1 MMSYWLTET
10 TLIGDDARTKLMR
23 GVEKVECAVRG
34 TLGPGA
40 RTVVIEREE
49 GFPLVYN
56 DGVYIAK
63 AVNDPDPYVQMGI
76 DLIRQVAEQAQ
87 SKSGDGT
94 TTATVLAKAICD
106 AGFDAIENGYDPV
119 QLKKDLEYYLTEICW
134 HLRKEARDATEAELW
149 SVATIASNNDEE
161 LGTLISKVLSEI
173 GEHGAVAIEAG
184 TGPETTYEIEGG
196 LEVHAGAISP
206 HFPTQM
212 KDALCL
218 LVAGKIKSFDSL
230 LPALQLCVD
239 EERPLVI
246 IADDFNPQ
254 VLPDLLLNV
263 VQGKVNATI
272 LKTPGMGDVQR
283 QWMEDIHAVVGG
295 SIFSPLKPPHSIE
308 DDMDLGHLGRI
319 ASIEIK
325 KDHSV
330 IVDGNEKP
338 NLLVEKRLEDLFMA
352 MSKAEHD
359 WDKKTFERRIARL
372 QSGVATIKVGGF
384 TDLEILETRERIDD
398 AVNATKAAMKN
409 GIVTGG
415 GLALW
420 DATIKVRNDIHKS
433 NEGFDFPIMPILAQM
448 ETPSRLIAENM
459 GMNSLEFATQ
469 TEDGDVY
476 DPLDVVINSLKSA
489 VSIAKLVLLSDALV
503 ALPR

>member
-1 MMSYWLTET
+1 MSYWLTET
-10 TLIGDDARTKLMR
+10 VLSGSDARTKLMS
-23 GVEKVECAVRG
+23 GVEKVERAVRG

-56 DGVYIAK
+56 DGVSIAK

-76 DLIRQVAEQAQ
+76 DLIQQVAEQAQ

-106 AGFDAIENGYDPV
+106 AGFQLIEGGSDPV
-119 QLKKDLEYYLTEICW
+119 QLKKELEDNIDGICLYLSRNANKDVSEEDLLT
-134 HLRKEARDATEAELW
+134 
-149 SVATIASNNDEE
+149 VATIAANNDAE
-161 LGTLISKVLSEI
+161 LGSLISKILLEI
-173 GEHGAVAIEAG
+173 GEHGAVAIESG
-184 TGPETTYEIEGG
+184 TGPETRYEIEGG
-196 LEVHAGAISP
+196 MEVHSGAISP
-206 HFPTQM
+206 HFPSQM
-212 KDALCL
+212 KDAYCL

-239 EERPLVI
+239 EEKPLVI
-246 IADDFNPQ
+246 IADDFSPQ
-254 VLPDLLLNV
+254 VLPNLLLNV

-283 QWMEDIHAVVGG
+283 QWMQDIHSVVGG
-295 SIFSPLKPPHSIE
+295 SVFSPLKPPHSIE

-330 IVDGNEKP
+330 IVDGNESP
-338 NLLVEKRLEDLFMA
+338 NLLVESRLDDLFIEL
-352 MSKAEHD
+352 SDAEHD
-359 WDKKTFERRIARL
+359 WDKQTLQRRIARL
-372 QSGVATIKVGGF
+372 QSGVATIKVGGY
-384 TDLEILETRERIDD
+384 TELEILEKRERIDD
-398 AVNATKAAMKN
+398 AVNASKAAMKN

-415 GLALW
+415 GIALW
-420 DATIKVRNDIHKS
+420 DAVVKVRDGDGWDTDSIIPLLDA
-433 NEGFDFPIMPILAQM
+433 F
-448 ETPSRLIAENM
+448 ETPTNMIAENM
-459 GMNSLEFATQ
+459 GLTPENFRQQ
-469 TEDGDVY
+469 TIEGDVY
-476 DPLDVVINSLKSA
+476 DPLDVVINSLHSA
-489 VSIAKLVLLSDALV
+489 VSIATLVLLSDALV